1 MKSDHQGPPKAHIL
15 LVEDDPA
22 VRNGLREY
30 LSASGFEI
38 SEADTC
44 AAAQTLF
51 QTVRIDI
58 AIMDFHLPDGNAI
71 HLVTAFK
78 ALDRDVP
85 IVVLT
90 GHGSIELAVRTIQA
104 GAEQFLTKPVDL
116 ASLRVVIEKCLE
128 HGRNRRQ
135 VAGDQVGQA
144 RQAHDPFL
152 GTSAAIRALELQA
165 LRVVKSNAPVLILGE
180 TGAGKGVL
188 ARWMHVN
195 GPRSREP
202 YVDLNCAGL
211 ARELIESELFG
222 HEKGAFTGA
231 TTAKAGLI
239 EVAHRGTVFLD
250 EIGDMDL
257 AVQPKLL
264 KVLEEKR
271 FRRVGDVRERTVDVR
286 FIAAANQDLARRA
299 EEKTFRQD
307 LLYRINTVTL
317 HVPALRER
325 REDIPVL
332 ASTILESL
340 ARDMPHGKRT
350 LTPAAV
356 QALQAYP
363 WPGNARELRNAL
375 EHAVLLTDGPTIDV
389 DALGLS
395 GRRRPLAEPMP
406 TVAAVASS
414 DPPSSGDL
422 TLRAAEIQEITRALQ
437 AEGGRVERAAQ
448 RLGVP
453 RSSLYQKIRK
463 YGIAIPKA

>member
-1 MKSDHQGPPKAHIL
+1 MSVEIQGPPKAHIL
-15 LVEDDPA
+15 LVEDDAA
-22 VRNGLREY
+22 VRRGVREY
-30 LSASGFEI
+30 LMASGFEI

-44 AAAQTLF
+44 AGAQVQF
-51 QTVRIDI
+51 QTVRIDM
-58 AIMDFHLPDGNAI
+58 AIVDYHLPDGNAL
-71 HLVTAFK
+71 HLITTFK
-78 ALDRDVP
+78 GIDRDVP
-85 IVVLT
+85 VIVLT
-90 GHGSIELAVRTIQA
+90 GHGSIDLAVRTIQA

-116 ASLRVVIEKCLE
+116 ASLLVVIEKCLE
-128 HGRNRRQ
+128 HGRNRRH
-135 VAGDQVGQA
+135 VTGDQVGQA
-144 RQAHDPFL
+144 RQTNDPFQ
-152 GTSAAIRALELQA
+152 GTSPVIRALQQQA
-165 LRVVKSNAPVLILGE
+165 MRVVKSHAPVLILGE

-188 ARWMHVN
+188 ARWMHAN
-195 GPRSREP
+195 GPRAREP

-231 TTAKAGLI
+231 TTTKAGLI

-250 EIGDMDL
+250 EIGDLDL

-286 FIAAANQDLARRA
+286 FIAAANQDLEQRA

-325 REDIPVL
+325 PEDIPEL
-332 ASTILESL
+332 AQTILESL
-340 ARDMPHGKRT
+340 ARDMPSGRRT
-350 LTPAAV
+350 LTAAAV
-356 QALQAYP
+356 SALQNYH
-363 WPGNARELRNAL
+363 WPGNVRELRNTL
-375 EHAVLLTDGPTIDV
+375 EHAVLLTDGSCIDA

-395 GRRRPLAEPMP
+395 GRGRRA
-406 TVAAVASS
+406 
-414 DPPSSGDL
+414 DPPSSGDQ
-422 TLRAAEIQEITRALQ
+422 TLKASEIQEITRALQ

>member
-1 MKSDHQGPPKAHIL
+1 MAAEPQGPPKAHIL

-22 VRNGLREY
+22 VRRGVREY
-30 LSASGFEI
+30 LLASGFEI

-44 AAAQTLF
+44 AAAQVQF
-51 QTVRIDI
+51 QTARVDM
-58 AIMDFHLPDGNAI
+58 AICDYHLPDGNAL
-71 HLVTAFK
+71 HLITTFK
-78 ALDRDVP
+78 GIDRDVP
-85 IVVLT
+85 VVVLT
-90 GHGSIELAVRTIQA
+90 GHGSIDLAVRTIQA

-116 ASLRVVIEKCLE
+116 ASLLVVIDKCLE
-128 HGRNRRQ
+128 HGRNRRH
-135 VAGDQVGQA
+135 VTGDQVEKA
-144 RQAHDPFL
+144 RQTNDPFL
-152 GTSAAIRALELQA
+152 GASPGVRALQQQA
-165 LRVVKSNAPVLILGE
+165 LRVVRSHAPILILGE

-188 ARWMHVN
+188 ARWLHLN
-195 GPRSREP
+195 GPRAREP
-202 YVDLNCAGL
+202 YIDLNCAGL

-317 HVPALRER
+317 NVPSLRER

-332 ASTILESL
+332 AQTILESL
-340 ARDMPHGKRT
+340 ARDMPLGRRS
-350 LTPAAV
+350 LTPSAIA
-356 QALQAYP
+356 ALQEHD
-363 WPGNARELRNAL
+363 WPGNVRELRNTL
-375 EHAVLLTDGPTIDV
+375 EHAVLLTDGSTIDAG
-389 DALGLS
+389 ALGLTGR
-395 GRRRPLAEPMP
+395 GRRAEP
-406 TVAAVASS
+406 SS
-414 DPPSSGDL
+414 PSSSSSVTPSGDH
-422 TLRAAEIQEITRALQ
+422 TLKASEIQEITRALQ
-437 AEGGRVERAAQ
+437 VEGGRVERAAQ

>member
-1 MKSDHQGPPKAHIL
+1 MSAESQAQPNAHIL

-22 VRNGLREY
+22 VRNGVKEY
-30 LSASGFEI
+30 LLASGFEI

-44 AAAQTLF
+44 AAAQVQF
-51 QTVRIDI
+51 QTAPIDM
-58 AIMDFHLPDGNAI
+58 AIVDYHLPDGNALQLI
-71 HLVTAFK
+71 TAFK
-78 ALDRDVP
+78 GLARDVP
-85 IVVLT
+85 VVVLT
-90 GHGSIELAVRTIQA
+90 GHGSIDLAVRTIQA

-116 ASLRVVIEKCLE
+116 ASLLVVIEKSLE
-128 HGRNRRQ
+128 HGRNRRH
-135 VAGDQVGQA
+135 VTGDQVGQA
-144 RQAHDPFL
+144 RQAADPFL
-152 GTSAAIRALELQA
+152 GTSAAVRALQQQVM
-165 LRVVKSNAPVLILGE
+165 RVVKSHAPVLILGE
-180 TGAGKGVL
+180 TGSGKGVL
-188 ARWMHVN
+188 ARWMHAN
-195 GPRSREP
+195 GPRAREP
-202 YVDLNCAGL
+202 YIDLNCAGL

-231 TTAKAGLI
+231 TAAKAGLI

-250 EIGDMDL
+250 EIGDLDL

-286 FIAAANQDLARRA
+286 FIAAANQDLAKRA

-325 REDIPVL
+325 REDIPLL
-332 ASTILESL
+332 AQTILESL
-340 ARDMPHGKRT
+340 ARDMPAGRRS
-350 LTPAAV
+350 LTAPAMA
-356 QALQAYP
+356 ALQEYH
-363 WPGNARELRNAL
+363 WPGNLRELRNTL
-375 EHAVLLTDGPTIDV
+375 EHAVLLSDSNAISA

-395 GRRRPLAEPMP
+395 RRGRPA
-406 TVAAVASS
+406 

-422 TLRAAEIQEITRALQ
+422 TLKAAEIQEITRALR

-463 YGIAIPKA
+463 YGIAIPRA

>member
-1 MKSDHQGPPKAHIL
+1 MTPDQHGQPRAHVL
-15 LVEDDPA
+15 LVEDDAA
-22 VRNGLREY
+22 VRQGVREY
-30 LSASGFEI
+30 LVASGFQV
-38 SEADTC
+38 SEADSC
-44 AAAQTLF
+44 AAAHVLF
-51 QTVRIDI
+51 QTVRVDL
-58 AIMDFHLPDGNAI
+58 AIMDYHLPDGNAI
-71 HLVTAFK
+71 HLVTTFK
-78 ALDRDVP
+78 DLDRDVP

-104 GAEQFLTKPVDL
+104 GADQFLTKPVDL
-116 ASLRVVIEKCLE
+116 AALLVVIEKCLE

-135 VAGDQVGQA
+135 VAGDQIGQA
-144 RQAHDPFL
+144 RQFMAPFL
-152 GTSAAIRALELQA
+152 GTSAAIRDLESQSR
-165 LRVVKSNAPVLILGE
+165 RVVKSHAPVLILGE

-188 ARWMHVN
+188 ARWLHVN
-195 GPRSREP
+195 GPRAREP

-231 TTAKAGLI
+231 TSAKAGLI

-286 FIAAANQDLARRA
+286 FLAAANQDLAKRA
-299 EEKTFRQD
+299 EEKLFRQD

-317 HVPALRER
+317 NLPSLRER

-332 ASTILESL
+332 AATILETL
-340 ARDMPHGKRT
+340 ARDMPHGKRS

-356 QALQAYP
+356 GALQEHS
-363 WPGNARELRNAL
+363 WPGNVRELRNAL

-395 GRRRPLAEPMP
+395 RRRS
-406 TVAAVASS
+406 AVAV
-414 DPPSSGDL
+414 DPPPSGDV
-422 TLRAAEIQEITRALQ
+422 TLKAAEIQEITRALQ
-437 AEGGRVERAAQ
+437 VEGGRVERAAQ

-463 YGIAIPKA
+463 YGIAIPKS

>member
-1 MKSDHQGPPKAHIL
+1 MTPEHQGQPRAHVL
-15 LVEDDPA
+15 LVEDDAA
-22 VRNGLREY
+22 VRQGVREY
-30 LSASGFEI
+30 LVASGFEV
-38 SEADTC
+38 SEADSC
-44 AAAQTLF
+44 AAAHVLF
-51 QTVRIDI
+51 QTVRVDL
-58 AIMDFHLPDGNAI
+58 AVMDYHLPDGNAI
-71 HLVTAFK
+71 HLVTTFK
-78 ALDRDVP
+78 DLDRDVP
-85 IVVLT
+85 IIVLT

-104 GAEQFLTKPVDL
+104 GADQFLTKPVDL
-116 ASLRVVIEKCLE
+116 AALLVVIEKCLE

-135 VAGDQVGQA
+135 VAGEQIGQA
-144 RQAHDPFL
+144 RQFMAPFL
-152 GTSAAIRALELQA
+152 GTSAAIRELESQA
-165 LRVVKSNAPVLILGE
+165 RRVVKSHAPVLILGE

-188 ARWMHVN
+188 ARWLHVN

-231 TTAKAGLI
+231 TSAKAGLL

-286 FIAAANQDLARRA
+286 FLAAANQDLAKRA
-299 EEKTFRQD
+299 EEKLFRQD

-317 HVPALRER
+317 HLPSLRER

-332 ASTILESL
+332 AATILETL
-340 ARDMPHGKRT
+340 ARDMPHGKRS

-356 QALQAYP
+356 AALQQHS
-363 WPGNARELRNAL
+363 WPGNVRELRNAL
-375 EHAVLLTDGPTIDV
+375 EHAVLLTDGATIDA

-395 GRRRPLAEPMP
+395 RRRS
-406 TVAAVASS
+406 VAPV
-414 DPPSSGDL
+414 DPPASGDQ
-422 TLRAAEIQEITRALQ
+422 TLKAAEIQEITRALQ
-437 AEGGRVERAAQ
+437 MEGGRVERAAQ

-463 YGIAIPKA
+463 YGIAISKS

>member
-1 MKSDHQGPPKAHIL
+1 MSSEIQGPAKAHIL

-22 VRNGLREY
+22 VRRGVREY
-30 LSASGFEI
+30 LLASGFEI

-44 AAAQTLF
+44 ATAQIQF
-51 QTVRIDI
+51 QTVRIDM
-58 AIMDFHLPDGNAI
+58 AIVDYHLPDGNAL
-71 HLVTAFK
+71 HLITTFK
-78 ALDRDVP
+78 GIDRDVP
-85 IVVLT
+85 VVVLT
-90 GHGSIELAVRTIQA
+90 GHGSIDLAVRTIQA

-116 ASLRVVIEKCLE
+116 ASLLVVIEKCLE
-128 HGRNRRQ
+128 HGRNRRH
-135 VAGDQVGQA
+135 VTGDQVGQA
-144 RQAHDPFL
+144 RQSNDPFL
-152 GTSAAIRALELQA
+152 GTSAAIRALKQQA
-165 LRVVKSNAPVLILGE
+165 MRVVKSHAPVLILGE

-188 ARWMHVN
+188 ARWMHSN

-231 TTAKAGLI
+231 TAAKAGLI

-250 EIGDMDL
+250 EIGDLDI

-286 FIAAANQDLARRA
+286 FIAAANQDLERRA
-299 EEKTFRQD
+299 EEKSFRQD

-317 HVPALRER
+317 LVPALRER
-325 REDIPVL
+325 PEDIPEL
-332 ASTILESL
+332 AQTILESL
-340 ARDMPHGKRT
+340 ARDMPSGRRS
-350 LTPAAV
+350 LTASAIA
-356 QALQAYP
+356 ALQSYH
-363 WPGNARELRNAL
+363 WPGNVRELRNTL
-375 EHAVLLTDGPTIDV
+375 EHAVLLTDGSCIDAG
-389 DALGLS
+389 ALALS
-395 GRRRPLAEPMP
+395 GRGRR
-406 TVAAVASS
+406 S

-422 TLRAAEIQEITRALQ
+422 TLKAAEIQEITRALH

-463 YGIAIPKA
+463 YGIAIPRA

>member
-1 MKSDHQGPPKAHIL
+1 MTPEQPSKAHVL

-22 VRNGLREY
+22 IRQGVREY
-30 LSASGFEI
+30 LLASGFEV
-38 SEADTC
+38 SEADSC
-44 AAAQTLF
+44 AAAHGLF

-58 AIMDFHLPDGNAI
+58 AIMDYHLPDGNAI
-71 HLVTAFK
+71 HLVTTFK
-78 ALDRDVP
+78 GLDRDVP
-85 IVVLT
+85 IIVLT

-116 ASLRVVIEKCLE
+116 AALLVVVDKCLE

-135 VAGDQVGQA
+135 VAGEQVGQA
-144 RQAHDPFL
+144 RQFLAPFM
-152 GTSAAIRALELQA
+152 GTSAAIRDLESQA
-165 LRVVKSNAPVLILGE
+165 VRVAKSHAPVLILGE

-188 ARWMHVN
+188 ARWLHQN

-231 TTAKAGLI
+231 TSAKAGLI

-286 FIAAANQDLARRA
+286 FLAAANQDLAKRA
-299 EEKTFRQD
+299 EEKLFRQD

-317 HVPALRER
+317 HLPTLRER

-332 ASTILESL
+332 AATILESL

-356 QALQAYP
+356 QALQDHT
-363 WPGNARELRNAL
+363 WPGNVRELRNAL
-375 EHAVLLTDGPTIDV
+375 EHAVLLTDGHTIDA

-395 GRRRPLAEPMP
+395 RRRGI
-406 TVAAVASS
+406 AVAPE
-414 DPPSSGDL
+414 PPAASGDV
-422 TLRAAEIQEITRALQ
+422 TLKAAEIQEIVRALQ
-437 AEGGRVERAAQ
+437 EEGGRVERAAH

-463 YGIAIPKA
+463 YGITIPKS